1 MFTDCSSCHRRSSK
15 YKGYKNKEVLSLT
28 NRKFEMEERN
38 KQKVKINFEMYYMLA
53 CTWTFSDPEKENLIQ
68 V

>member
-1 MFTDCSSCHRRSSK
+1 
-15 YKGYKNKEVLSLT
+15 
-28 NRKFEMEERN
+28 MEERN

>member
-1 MFTDCSSCHRRSSK
+1 MRNSQCLQIAPHVTGTVASTRGIK
-15 YKGYKNKEVLSLT
+15 IT